1 MPNPAPLPAS
11 ASTGMGD
18 MATLQE
24 LIDLT
29 PSQERAWKRIE
40 KAVKDFRAA
49 GGEFY
54 SVLDTL
60 SAYNGQHVASI
71 DNDTGYHTVSVHMP
85 SLISKVFPI
94 TSVVG
99 IGWDKR

>member
-1 MPNPAPLPAS
+1 
-11 ASTGMGD
+11 

-49 GGEFY
+49 GGVFY
-54 SVLDTL
+54 SVLD
-60 SAYNGQHVASI
+60 
-71 DNDTGYHTVSVHMP
+71 
-85 SLISKVFPI
+85 
-94 TSVVG
+94 
-99 IGWDKR
+99 

>member
-1 MPNPAPLPAS
+1 
-11 ASTGMGD
+11 

-29 PSQERAWKRIE
+29 PEQEKAWKRIE

-49 GGEFY
+49 GGRFY

-60 SAYNGQHVASI
+60 SACNGEYIETI
-71 DNDTGYHTVSVHMP
+71 DNDTGHNTANVYMP
-85 SLISKVFPI
+85 SIDIPGFSSFADDWHGI
-94 TSVVG
+94 TLKDGVEVEE
-99 IGWDKR
+99 D

>member
-1 MPNPAPLPAS
+1 
-11 ASTGMGD
+11 

-29 PSQERAWKRIE
+29 PEQEKAWKRLV

-49 GGEFY
+49 GGKFY

-60 SAYNGQHVASI
+60 S
-71 DNDTGYHTVSVHMP
+71 
-85 SLISKVFPI
+85 
-94 TSVVG
+94 
-99 IGWDKR
+99 

>member
-1 MPNPAPLPAS
+1 
-11 ASTGMGD
+11 

-29 PSQERAWKRIE
+29 PEKEKAWKRLV

-49 GGEFY
+49 GGKFY

-60 SAYNGQHVASI
+60 SAYNGEHVASI
-71 DNDTGYHTVSVHMP
+71 DNDKGYHTARVYMP
-85 SLISKVFPI
+85 GIDAPGLTSWADDWHGI
-94 TSVVG
+94 TLKDGVEV
-99 IGWDKR
+99 DDD

>member
-1 MPNPAPLPAS
+1 
-11 ASTGMGD
+11 

-29 PSQERAWKRIE
+29 PAQEKAWKRLE

-49 GGEFY
+49 GGKFY

-60 SAYNGQHVASI
+60 SAYNGEHVAPLMATLAITLQACICQALIRRDSPAGPMI
-71 DNDTGYHTVSVHMP
+71 GTV
-85 SLISKVFPI
+85 
-94 TSVVG
+94 
-99 IGWDKR
+99 

>member
-1 MPNPAPLPAS
+1 
-11 ASTGMGD
+11 

-29 PSQERAWKRIE
+29 PEQEKAWKRLE

-49 GGEFY
+49 GGKFY

-60 SAYNGQHVASI
+60 SAYNGKHVATI
-71 DNDTGYHTVSVHMP
+71 NNDDGYHTASVNMP
-85 SLISKVFPI
+85 SIDVPGFCSFADDWHGI
-94 TSVVG
+94 TLKDGVEV
-99 IGWDKR
+99 DED

>member
-1 MPNPAPLPAS
+1 
-11 ASTGMGD
+11 

-29 PSQERAWKRIE
+29 PEQEKAWKRLE

-49 GGEFY
+49 GGKFY

-60 SAYNGQHVASI
+60 SAYNGEHVSFIDETGDHHAS
-71 DNDTGYHTVSVHMP
+71 SVHMQSIDAP
-85 SLISKVFPI
+85 GFCSFADDWHGI
-94 TSVVG
+94 TLKDGVEV
-99 IGWDKR
+99 DED